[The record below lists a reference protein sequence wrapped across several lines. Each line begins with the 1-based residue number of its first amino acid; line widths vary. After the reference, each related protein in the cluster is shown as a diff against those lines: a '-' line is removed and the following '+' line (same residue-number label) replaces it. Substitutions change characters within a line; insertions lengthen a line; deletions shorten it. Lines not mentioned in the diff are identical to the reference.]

1 MNAAARDAQ
10 RAPVDRTSL
19 SWQRTTIHSAILAL
33 FAAVTSIQ
41 LGEPVVAVVA
51 AIIAGFAIVVGATT
65 PRVTSADVDDRDPW
79 MLMLR
84 AVVVLSASALVAVM
98 LVVAVAREL

>member
-1 MNAAARDAQ
+1 MNAAARDAE

-19 SWQRTTIHSAILAL
+19 SWQRTALHSAIVAL

-41 LGEPVVAVVA
+41 LGEPAVAVVA
-51 AIIAGFAIVVGATT
+51 SIIAGFAIVVGATT
-65 PRVTSADVDDRDPW
+65 PRVKRTDVDERDPW

-84 AVVVLSASALVAVM
+84 TVVVLSASALVSVM

>member
-1 MNAAARDAQ
+1 MNAAARDAE

-19 SWQRTTIHSAILAL
+19 SWQRTALHSAIVAL

-41 LGEPVVAVVA
+41 LGEPAAAVVA
-51 AIIAGFAIVVGATT
+51 SIIAGFAIVVGATT
-65 PRVTSADVDDRDPW
+65 PRVKRADVDEREPW

-84 AVVVLSASALVAVM
+84 TVVVLIASALVSVM

>member
-1 MNAAARDAQ
+1 MNAAARDAE

-19 SWQRTTIHSAILAL
+19 SWQRTALHSAIVAL

-41 LGEPVVAVVA
+41 LGEPAGAVVA
-51 AIIAGFAIVVGATT
+51 SIIAGFAIVVGATT
-65 PRVTSADVDDRDPW
+65 PRVKRTDVDERDPW

-84 AVVVLSASALVAVM
+84 TVVVLIASALVSVM